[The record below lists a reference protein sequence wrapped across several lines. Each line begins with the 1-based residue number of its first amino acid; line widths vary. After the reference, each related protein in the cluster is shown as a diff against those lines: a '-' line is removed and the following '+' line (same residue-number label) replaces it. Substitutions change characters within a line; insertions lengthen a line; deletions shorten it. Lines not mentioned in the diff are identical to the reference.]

1 MKKRVKTGDVWL
13 VAVVLTVALCLFAL
27 LWLLPP
33 AGAQVE
39 VAVDGNVIATLPLDT
54 PASLPITGKDGGA
67 CLLTIA
73 DGVATVT
80 EATCPDQICVRHRAV
95 SRVGQSIVCLPARVV
110 VSVVGSTPA
119 VDGEV

>member
-1 MKKRVKTGDVWL
+1 MKAGKKKWDIWL
-13 VAVVLTVALCLFAL
+13 VAVVLTVALVLFAL

-33 AGAQVE
+33 AGARVE

-54 PASLPITGKDGGA
+54 PTALPIAGKDGGT

-110 VSVVGSTPA
+110 VTVVGGTPA